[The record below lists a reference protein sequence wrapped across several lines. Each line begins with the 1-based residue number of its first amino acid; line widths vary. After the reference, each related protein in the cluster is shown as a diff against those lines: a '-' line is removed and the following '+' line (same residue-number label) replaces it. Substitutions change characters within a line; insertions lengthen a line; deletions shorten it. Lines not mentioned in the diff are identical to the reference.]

1 MAEKSRNTDDKQ
13 LHREWIIHPGP
24 NGWTTEQV
32 QAFLLGGVQAELR
45 QVNANLA
52 ALLAILRCP
61 NFQRI
66 PHELRDIG
74 MEARRQAR
82 LRRERARRAKGRQG
96 KGAQA

>member
-1 MAEKSRNTDDKQ
+1 MAEKPRNTNDRQ
-13 LHREWIIHPGP
+13 MHRDWIIHPGAA
-24 NGWTTEQV
+24 GWTIEQV
-32 QAFLLGGVQAELR
+32 QAFMLGGVQAELQ

-61 NFQRI
+61 AFQRI

-82 LRRERARRAKGRQG
+82 LRRERAKRAK
-96 KGAQA
+96 AQAANGGR